1 MGKYNDV
8 YQLFHD
14 MFGDKIVDKIYDNF
28 SGSSIYFPSKLYSK
42 EYVLSKIQENMD
54 HLTIRELARLT
65 GYSERSIRRMI
76 NEIRIDEKLLFIR
89 IRRLNLMNGRI
100 F

>member
-1 MGKYNDV
+1 MLGDAIISKGIMTMEKYNEI

-14 MFGDKIVDKIYDNF
+14 MFGEKIVDKIYDNF
-28 SGSSIYFPSKLYSK
+28 SGSSVYFPSKLYSK
-42 EYVLSKIQENMD
+42 EYVLSKIRENMD

-76 NEIRIDEKLLFIR
+76 NEIKDK
-89 IRRLNLMNGRI
+89 
-100 F
+100 

>member
-1 MGKYNDV
+1 MLGDATIIKGIMTMGKYNDV

-76 NEIRIDEKLLFIR
+76 NELKDR
-89 IRRLNLMNGRI
+89 
-100 F
+100 

>member
-42 EYVLSKIQENMD
+42 EYVLSKIQENM
-54 HLTIRELARLT
+54 IK
-65 GYSERSIRRMI
+65 SI
-76 NEIRIDEKLLFIR
+76 
-89 IRRLNLMNGRI
+89 
-100 F
+100 